1 MTEKY
6 LEKRQHIIG
15 TIFFSF
21 LPVPCATP
29 LANQLL
35 REKNKSWVSRWSSAI
50 QTYLPRQTNCLDMH
64 YFEEIG
70 ALETKEMGQA
80 GTELNRY
87 TSCVL
92 K

>member
-1 MTEKY
+1 M
-6 LEKRQHIIG
+6 
-15 TIFFSF
+15 
-21 LPVPCATP
+21 P
-29 LANQLL
+29 LFGLINYSG

-50 QTYLPRQTNCLDMH
+50 QTCLPRQTNCLDMH

-70 ALETKEMGQA
+70 TLETKEMDQA